1 MWSDNPKCPGGPYLK
16 ATYDDY
22 YDEAVGKRVP
32 AFGFEAWCN
41 MSGQFTFF
49 VATGVP
55 SVEVSICSVGV
66 FGTRYIRASDP
77 PSFITLDACT
87 KILTVDHV
95 HAEDAIGDTLAIN
108 LK

>member
-22 YDEAVGKRVP
+22 LDEYPNKLVP

-66 FGTRYIRASDP
+66 FGTRYVRASDP
-77 PSFITLDACT
+77 PSSITLNSCPT
-87 KILTVDHV
+87 FSVDHV
-95 HAEDAIGDTLAIN
+95 HADDVISDILAIN